1 MKNAVGQTLTR
12 FVGAYAAGSMN
23 TGMLGANQGGHEN
36 GLRNAVAQTATDRAN
51 AMGEDLQK
59 ERKWIELDG
68 GTETTAVLSQ
78 PFTFRDAGAT
88 YGR

>member
-1 MKNAVGQTLTR
+1 
-12 FVGAYAAGSMN
+12 MN